1 MHVINHPGRPPAA
14 AKIGRPRK
22 AKCAEQHGVV
32 WRINCGS
39 LAKPMDTGRRSKIL
53 IIEDNAIDRE
63 VYKRCLWQSSGAGFE
78 FAEAD
83 CGTDGIGMAA
93 AWQPDCAL
101 VDVNL
106 PDMDGI
112 EALARLRADCGRIP
126 FAAVVLTAYSEEAVA
141 VRAMQAGAMD
151 YLPKGKVTADTLP
164 HVVRNAIDR
173 FLMQQRIEQQRS
185 ALEKSGQRYQVLLEA
200 MPQMVWTADAE
211 GRVEYAN
218 RRWMEYTG
226 LGEADAARLEWDR
239 IVHAE
244 DRERTRLAWNQAV
257 GSGDVFEIE
266 SRLRRAAD
274 GTHRWHLIRAIP
286 MRGGEGETTTWF
298 GTCTEIE
305 SQKRS
310 GEAVLE
316 KQKMESLGRLAG
328 GLAHDLNNHLVVI
341 QGGASYA
348 MEKLPPSDPTLRT
361 LQDVVEAGDRAAEL
375 IRKMLAYAG
384 KGNVRVAR
392 TRVDPLVRDAIAQA
406 GVPQSIRLEFQS
418 GRRVPPVETDSEL
431 LRQAIADL
439 VRNAVEAIGEQ
450 ASGSISVRTAVVEFG
465 GESGPREVAPA
476 GIAPGAYVAV
486 EVADT
491 GCGMDEETQK
501 KIFEPFFTTKFMGR
515 GLGLAAVHGFARSN
529 GGGVQVNS
537 TPGKGAS
544 FRLLLPAAAGSRA
557 AQAVEGA

>member
-1 MHVINHPGRPPAA
+1 
-14 AKIGRPRK
+14 
-22 AKCAEQHGVV
+22 
-32 WRINCGS
+32 
-39 LAKPMDTGRRSKIL
+39 
-53 IIEDNAIDRE
+53 
-63 VYKRCLWQSSGAGFE
+63 
-78 FAEAD
+78 
-83 CGTDGIGMAA
+83 MAA

-112 EALARLRADCGRIP
+112 EALTRLKADFGRIP

-164 HVVRNAIDR
+164 HVVRNAIER
-173 FLMQQRIEQQRS
+173 FLMQQRIEEQRS

-218 RRWMEYTG
+218 RRWLEYTG
-226 LGEADAARLEWDR
+226 LGAADAARLEWDR
-239 IVHAE
+239 LVHQE
-244 DRERTRLAWNQAV
+244 DRERTRIAWNQAA

-286 MRGGEGETTTWF
+286 MRGGEGETSTWF

-305 SQKRS
+305 NQKRS

-316 KQKMESLGRLAG
+316 TQKMESLGRLAG

-341 QGGASYA
+341 LGGASYA
-348 MEKLPPSDPTLRT
+348 MEKLPSSHPAVGT
-361 LQDVVEAGDRAAEL
+361 LQDVVEASERAADL

-384 KGNVRVAR
+384 KGSVCVER
-392 TRVDPLVRDAIAQA
+392 TRIDPLVRDAIAQA

-418 GRRVPPVETDSEL
+418 GLRVPPVETDSEL

-450 ASGSISVRTAVVEFG
+450 ASGSISVRTAVVEVG
-465 GESGPREVAPA
+465 GESGQRHASPG

-501 KIFEPFFTTKFMGR
+501 KIFDPFFTTKFMGR
-515 GLGLAAVHGFARSN
+515 GLGLAAVQGFARSS
-529 GGGVQVNS
+529 GGAVQVNS
-537 TPGKGAS
+537 APGKGAH
-544 FRLLLPAAAGSRA
+544 FRLLLPAAQGSPR
-557 AQAVEGA
+557 GPGS